1 KSISLIEKAS
11 RKEPHNP
18 TLLLNLARAYGRRYD
33 YPAAERY
40 MEKAVQLSPERAR
53 TLGEAGQVC
62 LEFDSVEMAIGY
74 LQRASQKKGVSI
86 GALMTLA
93 DIYARDKRIDEAAEL
108 VARAAQIDP
117 KDPRVRLEEASLTR
131 LRGNIPQSESLF
143 RELLANTGSGV
154 PVRV

>member
-1 KSISLIEKAS
+1 MNRPQPNKPNPAIERLYREADEAWGQQDYQKSISLIEKAS

-33 YPAAERY
+33 FPAAERY

-86 GALMTLA
+86 GALMT
-93 DIYARDKRIDEAAEL
+93 
-108 VARAAQIDP
+108 
-117 KDPRVRLEEASLTR
+117 
-131 LRGNIPQSESLF
+131 
-143 RELLANTGSGV
+143 
-154 PVRV
+154 